1 MRQIN
6 DPIQPRAEQILLPGL
21 LSLPRPHRIPDLG
34 RRLVVGS
41 ASRGRICVIRPCLR
55 SEPPATQQATES
67 EGTTINDGFRS
78 LPIVRNDLGLVKHS
92 KVTDQNCAL
101 NLPRIAPDHVA
112 AKSFRSC
119 GTTVPRL
126 LPLKS
131 GTLRFQLVA
140 KRNAPYRSFK
150 MLLNE

>member
-1 MRQIN
+1 MAGPADGTTRSRMTHV
-6 DPIQPRAEQILLPGL
+6 DT
-21 LSLPRPHRIPDLG
+21 PDLWPIDLQQSLSVQL
-34 RRLVVGS
+34 RVDGS
-41 ASRGRICVIRPCLR
+41 VVIRPCSR
-55 SEPPATQQATES
+55 SEPPATQQVAGI
-67 EGTTINDGFRS
+67 EGTTINNGFRP
-78 LPIVRNDLGLVKHS
+78 LPIARNDLGLLTHS

-112 AKSFRSC
+112 AKSFRSG

-126 LPLKS
+126 LSLKS
-131 GTLRFQLVA
+131 GRLRFQLVV